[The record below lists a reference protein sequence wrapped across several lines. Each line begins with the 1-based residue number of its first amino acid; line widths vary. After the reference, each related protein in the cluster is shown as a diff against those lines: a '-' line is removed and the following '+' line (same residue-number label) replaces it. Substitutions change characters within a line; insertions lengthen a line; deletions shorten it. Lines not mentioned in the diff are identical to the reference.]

1 MQIDPNDYKE
11 LVAESLKKFNDLNTE
26 LTACKRS
33 FFSLKSQCV
42 DLEQRL
48 EAAARNSLHLQR
60 ATAEECDIPL
70 GRFLERSG
78 QALADL
84 ALLQRL
90 QALNASG
97 PIN

>member
-1 MQIDPNDYKE
+1 MQIDPNDYKQ
-11 LVAESLKKFNDLNTE
+11 LVAESLKKFNELNTE
-26 LTACKRS
+26 LTACKLS

-48 EAAARNSLHLQR
+48 DAAARNPSHLQR
-60 ATAEECDIPL
+60 ATAEECDSPL